1 MINSRM
7 EKDQTLPPP
16 PSYPKNYFGEGGG
29 RACADPENFFGG
41 GMVAR
46 VLYPGILL
54 CEFEIFDPP
63 F

>member
-16 PSYPKNYFGEGGG
+16 PYPKNYFGEGGG

-41 GMVAR
+41 GD
-46 VLYPGILL
+46 G
-54 CEFEIFDPP
+54 CESPISGNFTM
-63 F
+63 